1 MVTNFVCNY
10 PIIMVTEENNLPDE
24 QPLQYCPGIRC
35 KTGRQ
40 CIPTKR
46 RCDKYVDCMNAE
58 DEEQCDYAG
67 SQYNVDVYQSRNTDR
82 SNFKYSISKHVA
94 ENRANVANS
103 TSTTVSS
110 ATTTF
115 HRNDISSTRSPIT
128 GVAVSAITGRNK
140 QTVTAVNT
148 TENDINNTDVTKL
161 NDTVLNAIKQLFD
174 NQFTEKT
181 FSCRRYCK

>member
-1 MVTNFVCNY
+1 MI
-10 PIIMVTEENNLPDE
+10 PEENNLPDE
-24 QPLQYCPGIRC
+24 RPLQYCPGIRC

-58 DEEQCDYAG
+58 DEQNCDYAG

-82 SNFKYSISKHVA
+82 SNFKYSKSKNVA
-94 ENRANVANS
+94 EERRDGSSANS
-103 TSTTVSS
+103 TSATVSS
-110 ATTTF
+110 PRTTAAF
-115 HRNDISSTRSPIT
+115 LRNDTRSTTRTPF
-128 GVAVSAITGRNK
+128 AVTDRNRRP
-140 QTVTAVNT
+140 VTAVSNSA
-148 TENDINNTDVTKL
+148 ENDNNNTYATGL

-181 FSCRRYCK
+181 FSCRR